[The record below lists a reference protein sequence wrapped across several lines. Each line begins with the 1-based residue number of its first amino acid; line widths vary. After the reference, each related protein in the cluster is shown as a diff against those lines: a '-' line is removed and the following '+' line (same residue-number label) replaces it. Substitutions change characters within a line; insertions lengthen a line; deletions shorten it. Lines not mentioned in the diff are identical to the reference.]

1 MVFAH
6 VMKQSLNVPLLSKV
20 EARMSTDQFLSVRV
34 GDLMTKMVVS
44 LDVTVTANEVARLI
58 LEHKIDSFPVTE
70 KGKLVG
76 IVTGWDVLTKVVAKA
91 LNPGKVRVR
100 EFMTRSP
107 ITCSPDYSV
116 LQATKLMTKNGVK
129 HIPVVKN
136 DKVVGIFTTHDVTAY
151 RQLVQQAD
159 FSSYRQESRRKMV
172 PVPEPPEPEA
182 SNTVLPGRVTT
193 GYRYLDS
200 LLLGGIPES
209 YAVILTSPP
218 CDERDLLIEKFL
230 ETGAK
235 SGAVTFYVTINPF
248 EMKTLT
254 EKLQSHFYL
263 LICNPQAA
271 AITKSFLNVFELGG
285 VENLN
290 DINIA
295 LSSAFRILDDSMKG
309 PRRVCIEIIPDVL
322 LQHGAVQT
330 RRWLNALIPELR
342 SKGFTNLAV
351 IDPMMHP
358 RQEVRAILGLFDGEI
373 NIYEKGSERFLKVK
387 KMSNQKYL
395 GNEIALTET
404 SGVN

>member
-1 MVFAH
+1 
-6 VMKQSLNVPLLSKV
+6 
-20 EARMSTDQFLSVRV
+20 MSTDQFLSVRV

-70 KGKLVG
+70 DGKLVG

-91 LNPGKVRVR
+91 LNPAKVRVR

-107 ITCSPDYSV
+107 ITCSPDCSV

-129 HIPVVKN
+129 HIPVIKN

-151 RQLVQQAD
+151 RQLVQAD

-172 PVPEPPEPEA
+172 PVPKPPEPEA
-182 SNTVLPGRVTT
+182 SNSILPGRITT

-235 SGAVTFYVTINPF
+235 NDEVTFYVTINPF
-248 EMKTLT
+248 EMKNIT

-263 LICNPQAA
+263 LICNPQAT

-322 LQHGAVQT
+322 LQHGALQT
-330 RRWLNALIPELR
+330 RRWLNALIPELK

-373 NIYEKGSERFLKVK
+373 NINEKGSERFLKVK
-387 KMSNQKYL
+387 KMSNQEYL

-404 SGVN
+404 SDVN

>member
-1 MVFAH
+1 
-6 VMKQSLNVPLLSKV
+6 
-20 EARMSTDQFLSVRV
+20 
-34 GDLMTKMVVS
+34 
-44 LDVTVTANEVARLI
+44 
-58 LEHKIDSFPVTE
+58 
-70 KGKLVG
+70 
-76 IVTGWDVLTKVVAKA
+76 
-91 LNPGKVRVR
+91 
-100 EFMTRSP
+100 MTR
-107 ITCSPDYSV
+107 
-116 LQATKLMTKNGVK
+116 NGVK

-182 SNTVLPGRVTT
+182 SNTVLPGRITT

-230 ETGAK
+230 ETGAR
-235 SGAVTFYVTINPF
+235 SGEVTFYVTINPF
-248 EMKTLT
+248 EMKNLT
-254 EKLQSHFYL
+254 EKLQSHFYV
-263 LICNPQAA
+263 LICNPQATA
-271 AITKSFLNVFELGG
+271 VTKSFLNVFELGG

-290 DINIA
+290 DINIG
-295 LSSAFRILDDSMKG
+295 LSSAFRVLDDSMKG

-322 LQHGAVQT
+322 LQHGALQT
-330 RRWLNALIPELR
+330 RRWLNALIPELK

-351 IDPMMHP
+351 IDPLMHP

-373 NIYEKGSERFLKVK
+373 NIYEKGSQRLLKVK

-395 GNEIALTET
+395 GNEIALTEN